1 VPLERAEALR
11 RLGQARVG
19 HLATVGE
26 DGAPHIVPVTLAATD
41 EMIVTMIDQ
50 KPKTTTTLKRLDN
63 IEANPRVSV
72 LVDAWSEDWSELWW
86 VRVDGTAKTHDS
98 GDLWEVARSLLVA
111 KYPQY
116 RQDPPR
122 GPAIVITV
130 DTVRFW
136 EGTQ

>member
-1 VPLERAEALR
+1 
-11 RLGQARVG
+11 
-19 HLATVGE
+19 
-26 DGAPHIVPVTLAATD
+26 
-41 EMIVTMIDQ
+41 MFVTMIDQ